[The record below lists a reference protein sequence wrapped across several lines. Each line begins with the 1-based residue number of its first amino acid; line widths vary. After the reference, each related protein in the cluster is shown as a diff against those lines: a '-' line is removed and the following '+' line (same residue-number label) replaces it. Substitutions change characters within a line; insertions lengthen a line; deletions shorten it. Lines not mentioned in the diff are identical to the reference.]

1 MTVEQLREWLRQ
13 WVIKTTG
20 LPAEEITDDKPM
32 QSFGLSSRDVVI
44 LSGELENL
52 LDKQLDATIA
62 YQYPTIQALAQQL
75 LAGGPGLG
83 AGAQGERAGAAHATS
98 AATDPSVHDIAVVGM
113 AARYPGAPNLTEMWR
128 LLVEGRDGIGPLP
141 IGRWSEYAN
150 DPVMSRRMEEV
161 NLTGGYLED
170 ISAFDAE
177 FFWPITTGN
186 RER

>member
-83 AGAQGERAGAAHATS
+83 AQGERAGAAHNSRTAHATS
-98 AATDPSVHDIAVVGM
+98 ATDPSVHDIAVWAWPPATRVPPTLPKCGDSSLKAGTALARCPL
-113 AARYPGAPNLTEMWR
+113 AA
-128 LLVEGRDGIGPLP
+128 GRNTPTIP
-141 IGRWSEYAN
+141 S
-150 DPVMSRRMEEV
+150 
-161 NLTGGYLED
+161 
-170 ISAFDAE
+170 
-177 FFWPITTGN
+177 
-186 RER
+186 

>member
-98 AATDPSVHDIAVVGM
+98 ATDPSVHDIAVVGM
-113 AARYPGAPNLTEMWR
+113 AARYPGAPNLTEM
-128 LLVEGRDGIGPLP
+128 
-141 IGRWSEYAN
+141 
-150 DPVMSRRMEEV
+150 
-161 NLTGGYLED
+161 
-170 ISAFDAE
+170 
-177 FFWPITTGN
+177 
-186 RER
+186 

>member
-83 AGAQGERAGAAHATS
+83 A
-98 AATDPSVHDIAVVGM
+98 
-113 AARYPGAPNLTEMWR
+113 PGAR
-128 LLVEGRDGIGPLP
+128 HCRGGHGRPLP
-141 IGRWSEYAN
+141 GCPQPYRNVAT
-150 DPVMSRRMEEV
+150 PR
-161 NLTGGYLED
+161 
-170 ISAFDAE
+170 
-177 FFWPITTGN
+177 
-186 RER
+186 